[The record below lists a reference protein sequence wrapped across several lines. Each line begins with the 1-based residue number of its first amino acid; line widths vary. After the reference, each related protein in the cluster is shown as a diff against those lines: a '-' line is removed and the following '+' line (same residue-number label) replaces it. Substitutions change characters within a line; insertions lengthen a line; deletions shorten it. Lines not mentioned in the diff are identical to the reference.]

1 MNEFTTSKRIGL
13 ALKHFVVAF
22 QLRRM
27 HLFAILLIFS
37 FTEKTRVKK
46 TPSYYLFEPTLWLC
60 STK

>member
-1 MNEFTTSKRIGL
+1 M
-13 ALKHFVVAF
+13 KHFVVAF

-27 HLFAILLIFS
+27 YLFAILLLFS

>member
-1 MNEFTTSKRIGL
+1 MNEFTTSKRIGS

-22 QLRRM
+22 QLHRK
-27 HLFAILLIFS
+27 HLFAILLLFS

>member
-1 MNEFTTSKRIGL
+1 M
-13 ALKHFVVAF
+13 KHFVVAF
-22 QLRRM
+22 QLHRM
-27 HLFAILLIFS
+27 HLFAILLLFS